1 MLKTAILAAT
11 AAVMV
16 VAPTAAEAKNRHRGH
31 AQNYDSNRYYGNG
44 YNSGYYDNGYNSYGN
59 GYNSYGNGYYA
70 NGYDSRYNSNAY
82 YGRRQRCGGGTTGLI
97 VGGAAGALLGR
108 EVGRSRDRYGYRGR
122 NGTTGAI
129 IGGALGALVGREV
142 TKRC

>member
-11 AAVMV
+11 AALMV
-16 VAPTAAEAKNRHRGH
+16 VAPTAAEAKHRHRGH
-31 AQNYDSNRYYGNG
+31 AQNYYGNNYYDNGYYGNG
-44 YNSGYYDNGYNSYGN
+44 YNSNGYNSYGN
-59 GYNSYGNGYYA
+59 GNYA
-70 NGYDSRYNSNAY
+70 NGYDNRYDRNAY

>member
-1 MLKTAILAAT
+1 MLKIAMLAAT
-11 AAVMV
+11 AAAMV
-16 VAPTAAEAKNRHRGH
+16 VAPTAAEAKKRHRGH

-44 YNSGYYDNGYNSYGN
+44 YNSGYNGN

-70 NGYDSRYNSNAY
+70 NGYDNRYDRNAY

>member
-11 AAVMV
+11 AALMV
-16 VAPTAAEAKNRHRGH
+16 VAPTAAEAKHRHRGH
-31 AQNYDSNRYYGNG
+31 AQNYYGNNYIGNGYDNGYYGNG
-44 YNSGYYDNGYNSYGN
+44 YNSNGYNSYGN
-59 GYNSYGNGYYA
+59 GNYA
-70 NGYDSRYNSNAY
+70 NGYDDRYDRNAY
-82 YGRRQRCGGGTTGLI
+82 YGQRQRCGGGTTGLI